1 MDTATNAA
9 LFVLLVVGARSV
21 AAQPAAK
28 CAEPGAALKDMVQTE
43 YAFAERAQSSVRDAF
58 LQYLAEDSLVLEP
71 APTPG
76 RAFYEAAKP
85 SSDKLQWYP
94 VAAAAGTDLGFT
106 TGPWIYTGAGGS
118 RAYGH
123 FVTVWK
129 RDGQC
134 RWRAEFDGGISH
146 EPPSTAE
153 PKLVPDQL
161 PSDQGRAPTQKL
173 LAGGAIER
181 AMGEFQRTA
190 EQDGLGAGLR
200 TYARDGDFR
209 FYIEG
214 ASPMNAG
221 AASDLLKQG
230 SAVASWSESIRGR
243 SSDGSLAYS
252 VGQFTDANKGGRH
265 SYVQVWQYDPK
276 VANWGLRLLLQ
287 SP

>member
-1 MDTATNAA
+1 MKSATNTA
-9 LFVLLVVGARSV
+9 LFVLLIVGARSA
-21 AAQPAAK
+21 AAQSAPR
-28 CAEPGAALKDMVQTE
+28 CAQSGQALKDMVQTE

-85 SSDKLQWYP
+85 SDDKLQWYP
-94 VAAAAGTDLGFT
+94 AAAAAGEDLGFT
-106 TGPWIYTGAGGS
+106 TGPWVYTGAGGS

-146 EPPSTAE
+146 DAPANPE
-153 PKLVPDQL
+153 PKWAPDPLL
-161 PSDQGRAPTQKL
+161 PGKPRAPGPL
-173 LAGGAIER
+173 SAGGAIER
-181 AMGEFQRTA
+181 AMADFQRTA
-190 EQDGLGAGLR
+190 QQDGLAAGLR

-209 FYIEG
+209 FYIQG

-221 AASDLLKQG
+221 AASDLLKQA
-230 SAVASWSESIRGR
+230 SALGSWSENARGR

-252 VGQFTDANKGGRH
+252 VGQYTDAKKGGRH
-265 SYVQVWQYDPK
+265 SYLQIWQYDPK

>member
-1 MDTATNAA
+1 MNTATNAA
-9 LFVLLVVGARSV
+9 LFVLLAAGARSV
-21 AAQPAAK
+21 AAEAPLK
-28 CAEPGAALKDMVQTE
+28 CAEPGAALKEMVQTE

-58 LQYLAEDSLVLEP
+58 LQYLAEDSLVLQP

-94 VAAAAGTDLGFT
+94 AAAAAGTDLGFT
-106 TGPWIYTGAGGS
+106 TGPWVYTSADGS
-118 RAYGH
+118 HAYGH

-146 EPPSTAE
+146 AAPATPE
-153 PKLVPDQL
+153 PKWVPGQS
-161 PSDQGRAPTQKL
+161 PPEKGQAPTAKL
-173 LAGGAIER
+173 LASGAIGR
-181 AMGEFQRTA
+181 AMDDFQHTA
-190 EQDGLGAGLR
+190 QQDGLGAGLR

-214 ASPMNAG
+214 APPMNAG
-221 AASDLLKQG
+221 AANDLLKQG
-230 SAVASWSESIRGR
+230 SAVASWSEKVRGH
-243 SSDGSLAYS
+243 SSDGLLAYS
-252 VGQFTDANKGGRH
+252 VGEFTEAKKGGRH
-265 SYVQVWQYDPK
+265 SYVQIWQYDSK